1 MIPLFSTSQV
11 RKIDDYAINTLGIPG
26 IALMEN
32 AAVQIFSTVIE
43 KTFHLNKREKVG
55 IVCGKGNNGGDG
67 FAVARHFL
75 NNDFSVTVLH
85 LTGESEMSPECLI
98 NYKILSNMAK
108 GNKRL
113 LIKHYSSVSDLD
125 FINKSDIIIDA
136 LLGSGASGEL
146 NEPYRTIVTVLNSI
160 YSFKVAVDIP
170 TGLNPDTGFAE
181 TVFNADLTVT
191 LGEYKKGLFFGDG
204 YASSGEIVKGDIGVG
219 FGFFDNFDTNEYL
232 IEPEDVLNDLPKKKK
247 NINKYSSGKILT
259 IAGSG
264 EFPGAAMLTSR
275 AELKTGAGASI
286 LCFPKSLRKLIFRK
300 ASEFVV
306 IAYDDQKKEFLTK
319 NNIKEF
325 AKKLEWAN
333 VVAIG
338 PGLGREPETQ
348 DAVREIINCGKA
360 KRMVIDAD
368 AIFALSENQY
378 KNLNLKDFILTPH
391 HGEFANLLGI
401 DLQDLKKNILTY
413 GKKFAGD
420 TGAYLVLKG
429 APTIVFTPGGDA
441 LINSTGNAGMAK
453 FGTGDVLT
461 GIIAGLF
468 SQIKNPEMAA
478 IAGVYLH
485 SLAADLLLRKF
496 TEFGYN
502 AEDII
507 NKLPGTIKFLRNSI
521 ELERETG

>member
-1 MIPLFSTSQV
+1 
-11 RKIDDYAINTLGIPG
+11 
-26 IALMEN
+26 
-32 AAVQIFSTVIE
+32 
-43 KTFHLNKREKVG
+43 
-55 IVCGKGNNGGDG
+55 
-67 FAVARHFL
+67 
-75 NNDFSVTVLH
+75 
-85 LTGESEMSPECLI
+85 
-98 NYKILSNMAK
+98 MAK
-108 GNKRL
+108 ENDQI
-113 LIKHYSSVSDLD
+113 LIKHYDSADDLD
-125 FINKSDIIIDA
+125 IINESDIIFDA

-146 NEPYRTIVTVLNSI
+146 KEPYRSIVITLNNKD
-160 YSFKVAVDIP
+160 SFKVAVDIP

-181 TVFNADLTVT
+181 TAFNADLTVT

-219 FGFFDNFDTNEYL
+219 FGFFDSFDTNEYL
-232 IEPEDVLNDLPKKKK
+232 IEPEDVLDDLPKKKK

-275 AELKTGAGASI
+275 AELKTGTGASI
-286 LCFPKSLRKLIFRK
+286 LCFPKSLRKLIFKK

-306 IAYDDQKKEFLTK
+306 IAYDDEKKEFLRK
-319 NNIKEF
+319 KNIKEF
-325 AKKLEWAN
+325 VKKMEWAN
-333 VVAIG
+333 VVAVG

-348 DAVREIINCGKA
+348 EAVIKIINSGKA

-368 AIFALSENQY
+368 AIFALSEDRY
-378 KNLNLKDFILTPH
+378 KNLDLKDFILIPH
-391 HGEFANLLGI
+391 HGEFANLIGVDI
-401 DLQDLKKNILTY
+401 KDLKKDILMY

-429 APTIVFTPGGDA
+429 APTIVFTPEGDA

-468 SQIKNPEMAA
+468 AQLKNPEKAA
-478 IAGVYLH
+478 ITGVYLH

-507 NKLPGTIKFLRNSI
+507 NKLPGAIKFLRNSI
-521 ELERETG
+521 EPGRETG